1 MKKIVSA
8 LLVAG
13 LLAILLIVGGAH
25 RHTVVK
31 PVAEPEQTADG
42 QDEDVPDDIDENLDD
57 TDDVSRDDTDQNEND
72 ADQTEDADG
81 IKIGVILIGDETE
94 NYSR

>member
-42 QDEDVPDDIDENLDD
+42 QDEDVP
-57 TDDVSRDDTDQNEND
+57 VD
-72 ADQTEDADG
+72 ADEDLDAVCILCLIRIRMKTMRIRQRMQTALRS
-81 IKIGVILIGDETE
+81 V
-94 NYSR
+94 

>member
-42 QDEDVPDDIDENLDD
+42 
-57 TDDVSRDDTDQNEND
+57 
-72 ADQTEDADG
+72 
-81 IKIGVILIGDETE
+81 
-94 NYSR
+94 

>member
-42 QDEDVPDDIDENLDD
+42 QDEDVPDDIEWKERIDNSDE
-57 TDDVSRDDTDQNEND
+57 SYD
-72 ADQTEDADG
+72 A
-81 IKIGVILIGDETE
+81 IC
-94 NYSR
+94 